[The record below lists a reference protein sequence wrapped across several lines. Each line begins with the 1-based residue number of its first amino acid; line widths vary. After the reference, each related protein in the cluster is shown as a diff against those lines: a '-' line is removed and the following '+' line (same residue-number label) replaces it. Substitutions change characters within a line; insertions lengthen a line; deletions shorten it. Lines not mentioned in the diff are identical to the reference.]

1 MIRLD
6 GREMRTRGET
16 HDYLQRMLSLPEY
29 YGRNLDALHDC
40 LTDVGGPLEIELV
53 HVDVLMENL
62 GVYGKML
69 VRVFED
75 AAEENPEISIQM
87 HA

>member
-1 MIRLD
+1 MICLD
-6 GREMRTRGET
+6 GREMRTRREA

-40 LTDVGGPLEIELV
+40 LTEIKGPLEIEIL
-53 HVDVLMENL
+53 HAEAMMESL

-75 AAEENPEISIQM
+75 VAEENPGVRVEVR
-87 HA
+87 